1 MSTFSDCTITA
12 SSSEETRVS
21 GSQLALTLYRT
32 NVAVLL
38 TGELGA
44 GKTTFAQGFASGLGV
59 EDQVTSPTYALEQRY
74 RAFTHIDLYRL
85 TEQQAKTFLQQSEG
99 AEGIRLIEWAD
110 RTDLKS
116 AGECI
121 HVHIDDEDGKR
132 KIRIRFLDEPVPE
145 DTEIDKWIHAVR
157 MPKHI
162 RQHCLKVT
170 EVADRFAKLL
180 VESRGIVLRPQAL
193 HAAARVHDLL
203 RFVDFKTWDGDD
215 VYAKTPDDVQ
225 KIWSTLKDRYGIP
238 HEEAAGKF
246 LEERR
251 YGAIGQIVRC
261 HRGMDKEGSVVAR
274 TIEEKVLAYADK
286 RVAFERAV
294 TLEQRFDDFV
304 RRYGNGRASDHHTL
318 WLSVMKNIEAELFP
332 EGPPKIT

>member
-1 MSTFSDCTITA
+1 MSTFSDCTLTA
-12 SSSEETRVS
+12 SSSAETRVS
-21 GSQLALTLYRT
+21 GRQLALTLYRT
-32 NVAVLL
+32 NVNILL

-59 EDQVTSPTYALEQRY
+59 EDRVVSPTYALEQRY
-74 RAFTHIDLYRL
+74 QKFTHIDLYRL
-85 TEQQAKTFLQQSEG
+85 TEQQAKTFLAQSEG

-110 RTDLKS
+110 RTDLKT
-116 AGECI
+116 AGECV
-121 HVHIDDEDGKR
+121 HVHIDDEDGTR

-145 DTEIDKWIHAVR
+145 DTEIDEWIHAVR

-162 RQHCLKVT
+162 QEHSRKVA
-170 EVADRFAKLL
+170 EVADRFAKFL

-203 RFVDFKTWDGDD
+203 RFVDFKTWDGDE
-215 VYAKTPDDVQ
+215 VYEKTPDEIQ
-225 KIWSTLKDRYGIP
+225 KIWSALKDRYGMP

-246 LEERR
+246 LEERG

-261 HRGMDKEGSVVAR
+261 HRGMDKEGSVLAR
-274 TIEEKVLAYADK
+274 TIEEKVLAYSDK
-286 RVAFERAV
+286 RVAFDRAV
-294 TLEQRFDDFV
+294 TLNERFEDFV

-318 WLSVMKNIEAELFP
+318 WLSTMKTIETELFP
-332 EGPPKIT
+332 EGPPTL